1 MLCLY
6 ENTRS
11 CKTGFKLLTKRA
23 SRCHLKKSDLNL
35 CCRQSSELH
44 ILTERISAELLCSNM
59 EENDTITN
67 VSFQLTY
74 NKIPLTIISI
84 IGLVSNALLLV
95 AFLKDPLKC
104 FRNSGTYLVM
114 NLAVSDGLKC
124 LNVPFYLIIRD
135 KTTKTTSDL
144 IIIYFAYCLSTVS
157 FVSITSISIDRF
169 LMVGYPIKHR
179 IVVKGKLVILWIAAI
194 WIVGCSA
201 SLLISIHKNGR
212 NIGNVF
218 SVILIIVSSMMYAS
232 TYYKL
237 KKQSRNMALQNS
249 SEGRAQEI
257 RILKEKRFL
266 NTIVIIA
273 CVAFICIVP
282 YMIFHLN
289 YGLLNLPKD
298 KETSEVFE
306 TATLFILY
314 TNFAVNSF
322 IYILRLP
329 NYRKTFYLL
338 YCKRRTASR
347 RDLGPVV

>member
-1 MLCLY
+1 
-6 ENTRS
+6 
-11 CKTGFKLLTKRA
+11 
-23 SRCHLKKSDLNL
+23 
-35 CCRQSSELH
+35 
-44 ILTERISAELLCSNM
+44 M
-59 EENDTITN
+59 EGNDTITN
-67 VSFQLTY
+67 VSFEFTY

-84 IGLVSNALLLV
+84 IGVVSNTLLLV

-135 KTTKTTSDL
+135 KTTITTSDL
-144 IIIYFAYCLSTVS
+144 IIIYFAFCLSTVS
-157 FVSITSISIDRF
+157 FVAITSISIDRF
-169 LMVGYPIKHR
+169 LMVVYPIKHR

-201 SLLISIHKNGR
+201 SALLLIYIHKNGR
-212 NIGNVF
+212 NFGNVF
-218 SVILIIVSSMMYAS
+218 SVILIIVSSVMYAS

-257 RILKEKRFL
+257 RILKEKQFL

-289 YGLLNLPKD
+289 HGLLNLPKG
-298 KETSEVFE
+298 KVTSEVFE

-314 TNFAVNSF
+314 TNFAVNPF